1 MPEGRILIVEDDVEL
16 AERLRDFFE
25 ARGYEVKTAAL
36 GQEAI
41 TLCRRWI
48 PDIVIQDIRLPD
60 MDGFEVAR
68 NLAQSPRTKSA
79 GIFFL
84 TQLDNRESKLQG
96 LSLGAIDYVAKP
108 FDLEELELKVR
119 NAVKALRRPRPQNPI
134 TGLLNRETLALEM
147 APMLRKGSWTAF
159 RISLEGIEEFRDV
172 YGFLAADDLLRA
184 VALVLKN
191 LLAQIGGEGILGHLR
206 ENEFLLLSQAEKVE
220 EVENKLREAVIRTI
234 EAFYPAQE
242 ISGKHTELLSVK
254 FGKAS
259 IEGREGLSIEDLEKA
274 TEPLVSLGPA

>member
-16 AERLRDFFE
+16 AERLKAFFE

-36 GQEAI
+36 GQEAVA
-41 TLCRRWI
+41 LCRRWI

-68 NLAQSPRTKSA
+68 SLAQSPRTKST

-84 TQLDNRESKLQG
+84 TQLGDRESKLQG

-108 FDLEELELKVR
+108 FDLEELELKVK
-119 NAVKALRRPRPQNPI
+119 NAIKALRRPRPQNPV
-134 TGLLNRETLALEM
+134 TGLLNRETLALEI
-147 APMLRKGSWTAF
+147 ASMLREGNWVAF
-159 RISLEGIEEFRDV
+159 RISLEGIEEFRDI

-191 LLAQIGGEGILGHLR
+191 LLAQVGGEGIIGHIR
-206 ENEFLLLSQAEKVE
+206 ENEFLLLSKPEKGE
-220 EVENKLREAVIRTI
+220 EVENRLREAVIRTI

-242 ISGKHTELLSVK
+242 IGRKRRELLSVK

-259 IEGREGLSIEDLEKA
+259 IEGREGLSIEELEKA
-274 TEPLVSLGPA
+274 TEPLVSLGLV